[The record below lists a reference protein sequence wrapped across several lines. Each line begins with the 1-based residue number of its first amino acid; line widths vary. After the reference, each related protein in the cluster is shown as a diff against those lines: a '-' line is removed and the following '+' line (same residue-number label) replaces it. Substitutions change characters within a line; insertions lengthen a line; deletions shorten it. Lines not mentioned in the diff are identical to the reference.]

1 MAAGLMPMDMQKLKL
16 VAGSLC
22 LLASLLVLVYQQPI
36 GEAIGSGVMV
46 LWMVLGALGVWL
58 VGVGRD

>member
-1 MAAGLMPMDMQKLKL
+1 MATGLMPMDTERLKL
-16 VAGSLC
+16 IVGSLC

-36 GEAIGSGVMV
+36 GEVIGSGVMV